1 MKFVVAIR
9 RRSGRARIAI
19 RMTTTASPTLT
30 PCTNCGG
37 QSADYCVACGER
49 QPGHHDLSVAHFAHD
64 VVHEFVHLDSKLF
77 RTLRDVVTK
86 PGFLTAEYF
95 AGRKSRYIPPLR
107 LFLTLF
113 ALQFLA
119 FTFYQPAAVYTVKS
133 FERFD
138 KAGALTR
145 LIEKRAEHR
154 HLTREEFEERLD
166 ERWHKNY
173 SLLQLMN
180 IAGLAIVLKVLHRK
194 RYFAEHLVFAAHYL
208 AFSYIVA
215 LVVDWPIY
223 AFGGGFRP
231 GPLQKGVTAVTI
243 VISLV
248 YLFLAQRRFYADGPA
263 SSAFKTALLWL
274 GRWAVMVLLL
284 GGSLGVA
291 VLMVR

>member
-1 MKFVVAIR
+1 
-9 RRSGRARIAI
+9 
-19 RMTTTASPTLT
+19 MTIDSPSFT

-37 QSADYCVACGER
+37 AASDYCARCGER
-49 QPGHHDLSVAHFAHD
+49 QPGHHDLSVRHFAHD

-77 RTLRDVVTK
+77 RTLRDIVIS

-119 FTFYQPAAVYTVKS
+119 FTFYQPAALYSVKT

-138 KAGALTR
+138 NAGALTR
-145 LIEKRAEHR
+145 LVEKRAVKR
-154 HLTREEFEERLD
+154 HLTREEYEQRLD

-180 IAGLAIVLKVLHRK
+180 IVGVAVVLKVLHRK
-194 RYFAEHLVFAAHYL
+194 RYFAEHLVFAAHFL
-208 AFSYIVA
+208 AFSYIVS

-223 AFGGGFRP
+223 AVAGFRP
-231 GPLQKGVTAVTI
+231 GPLQKVLMTVTI
-243 VISLV
+243 GIQLV
-248 YLFLAQRRFYADGPA
+248 YLFLAQRRFYAEAAPSA
-263 SSAFKTALLWL
+263 AFKTALLWI
-274 GRWAVMVLLL
+274 GRWAVMV
-284 GGSLGVA
+284 A
-291 VLMVR
+291 VLSSSLIAAMLMVH

>member
-1 MKFVVAIR
+1 
-9 RRSGRARIAI
+9 
-19 RMTTTASPTLT
+19 MTTIQSALT
-30 PCTNCGG
+30 PCTNCGAA
-37 QSADYCVACGER
+37 SADFCTRCGER
-49 QPGHHDLSVAHFAHD
+49 QPGHHDLSVGHFAHE

-86 PGFLTAEYF
+86 PGFLTEEYF
-95 AGRKSRYIPPLR
+95 AGRKSRYIAPLR

-138 KAGALTR
+138 NAGALTK
-145 LIEKRAEHR
+145 LVEKRALQR

-180 IAGLAIVLKVLHRK
+180 ILGLALVLKVLHPR
-194 RYFAEHLVFAAHYL
+194 RYLAEHLVFAAHYL

-223 AFGGGFRP
+223 AIAGFHP
-231 GPLQKGVTAVTI
+231 GPVQKAVTALTI
-243 VISLV
+243 GISLV
-248 YLFLAQRRFYADGPA
+248 YLFIAQRRFYGNSTA
-263 SSAFKTALLWL
+263 SSAIKTALLWL

-284 GGSLGVA
+284 GGSLVVA
-291 VLMVR
+291 ILMAH

>member
-1 MKFVVAIR
+1 
-9 RRSGRARIAI
+9 
-19 RMTTTASPTLT
+19 MTTITPAALT

-37 QSADYCVACGER
+37 ASADYCTRCGER
-49 QPGHHDLSVAHFAHD
+49 QPGHHDLSVGHFAHD

-77 RTLRDVVTK
+77 RTLRDLVAK

-95 AGRKSRYIPPLR
+95 AGRKSRYIAPLR

-119 FTFYQPAAVYTVKS
+119 FTFYQPAALYSVKT

-138 KAGALTR
+138 SGGALTR
-145 LIEKRAEHR
+145 LIEKSAARKHV
-154 HLTREEFEERLD
+154 TREEFEERLD

-180 IAGLAIVLKVLHRK
+180 ILGVAIVLKVLHHK
-194 RYFAEHLVFAAHYL
+194 RYLAEHLVFAAHYL

-215 LVVDWPIY
+215 MLVDFPIY
-223 AFGGGFRP
+223 ALGGGFRP
-231 GPLQKGVTAVTI
+231 GPLQKSVSALTI
-243 VISLV
+243 GISLV
-248 YLFLAQRRFYADGPA
+248 YLFLAQRRFYSGGPA
-263 SSAFKTALLWL
+263 SSAIKTALLWI
-274 GRWAVMVLLL
+274 GRWGLMILLL
-284 GGSLGVA
+284 GGSLLAA